1 MLTCNHSPGMMS
13 IAGLYY
19 CFLCKHE
26 RLSAKLITPLTHD
39 HKFWACLDPFRAPHC
54 LNGFEVSHATNGINV
69 PVDDFI
75 YRQRLRGMKKKEN
88 SKKQDHYGNTSDSY
102 CFL

>member
-1 MLTCNHSPGMMS
+1 M
-13 IAGLYY
+13 
-19 CFLCKHE
+19 
-26 RLSAKLITPLTHD
+26 ITNSGPASTR
-39 HKFWACLDPFRAPHC
+39 FSAPHC

-88 SKKQDHYGNTSDSY
+88 SKKQDHCGNTSDSY
-102 CFL
+102 CFF